1 MYIPIV
7 KTTAAEIKG
16 YDRLSEEV
24 KSAIFPLFE
33 LTKDRTHRVNYPEG
47 RLEKAL
53 EKALNAQPTGR
64 MILDLTS
71 HQDLINSEIER
82 LFDGSNG
89 YENWCSFIRETGRAS
104 DITPVI
110 QIDGDQ
116 FDDNPELAGEQITT
130 QVRSLF
136 NLCGA
141 VAFRANLDI
150 EPDEL
155 SEFLSYVCTGLENL
169 NSLTVILDAEYIR
182 PFTADTY
189 ASEICSRVMQ
199 LTSTLG
205 ISNFAVAA
213 SSFPK
218 TVTAS
223 NYGED
228 GYGHF
233 RIEEVVLHSLIT
245 QTLPNTNITYSD
257 YALIHPVRYD
267 VRGGAWVPRVDVPLS
282 EEVYYYR
289 YRREDGGY
297 IAAARDA
304 VADEKY
310 SSVNSWGNTQIE
322 LAANNRPAGLSPS
335 FWISV
340 RSNVHMTTQAIR
352 TGSISR

>member
-24 KSAIFPLFE
+24 KSAILPLFE

-53 EKALNAQPTGR
+53 EKALNAQPIGR

-89 YENWCSFIRETGRAS
+89 YENWCSFIEGTGRES

-116 FDDNPELAGEQITT
+116 FDDNPALAAEQITT
-130 QVRSLF
+130 QARSLF

-155 SEFLSYVCTGLENL
+155 NDFLSYVCAGLDDL
-169 NSLTVILDAEYIR
+169 TALTVILDAEYIR
-182 PFTADTY
+182 PFTAETY
-189 ASEICSRVMQ
+189 AREISSRIA
-199 LTSTLG
+199 G
-205 ISNFAVAA
+205 IQSSLNIVNFAVAS

-218 TVTAS
+218 SVTAP
-223 NYGED
+223 NYGND
-228 GYGHF
+228 RSGSFG
-233 RIEEVVLHSLIT
+233 IEEVSLHTLIV
-245 QTLPNTNITYSD
+245 QSLPNTNIIYSD

-282 EEVYYYR
+282 SQVYYYR

-304 VADEKY
+304 VADNRY
-310 SSVNSWGNTQIE
+310 VSVNSWGNTQIE

-340 RSNVHMTTQAIR
+340 RSNIHMTTQAIR
-352 TGSISR
+352 TRSVTR